1 MIVGAADE
9 GSGTRARIRRGV
21 QNALPFLVSAAFL
34 SWIFSRI
41 DLRLALD
48 HVTAEVV
55 LRFLPVILVFTA
67 VTIAIDAQCLHRLVA
82 ARPDDAAPLS
92 RRVAARIRIACYPIS
107 VLNHLLGAGGLALL
121 VRRRTGASIAVAT
134 GFVLLLALLDVG
146 AVLTTIT
153 LGGSGLRI
161 ESVGLQV
168 GVVAAAITALA
179 GGFLFLRAPVD
190 LGALE
195 AVRALP
201 LFDAARLVPLPAL
214 VELAL
219 LRLGMV
225 ACFASLVAGLFLAFD
240 VPVSAVRVAFGVG
253 VMLAVAALPL
263 AVAGIGTGQLAFVA
277 VFSGLAPDG
286 LLLAMSIVLTTAI
299 IVTRSV
305 LGLLFA
311 SEYTHE
317 AAALTSGEAA
327 DG

>member
-1 MIVGAADE
+1 M
-9 GSGTRARIRRGV
+9 
-21 QNALPFLVSAAFL
+21 
-34 SWIFSRI
+34 
-41 DLRLALD
+41 
-48 HVTAEVV
+48 
-55 LRFLPVILVFTA
+55 
-67 VTIAIDAQCLHRLVA
+67 
-82 ARPDDAAPLS
+82 
-92 RRVAARIRIACYPIS
+92 
-107 VLNHLLGAGGLALL
+107 
-121 VRRRTGASIAVAT
+121 
-134 GFVLLLALLDVG
+134 
-146 AVLTTIT
+146 
-153 LGGSGLRI
+153 
-161 ESVGLQV
+161 GLQV

-201 LFDAARLVPLPAL
+201 LFGAARLIPLPAL

-311 SEYTHE
+311 SEYTLE
-317 AAALTSGEAA
+317 ATALTSGEVA